1 MLLMNHLTQSLRQ
14 PDHWLYG
21 SWLDTATR
29 YRRMRLGLLW
39 LLVPT
44 AVYIWGIGGF
54 LASMQPGL
62 QASRFLAHVALGFAV
77 FRMVSAVMTDSTSM
91 FSGFQYYI
99 YDGHLRLTDYILRS
113 LARSF
118 YYFLLSLP
126 LVLVAAIASPD
137 FTPGGLPLAALGLA
151 VVLVNLFS
159 FSVLLGLAGA
169 RYPDLGELMGSVMMA
184 AFLITP
190 VVWYPSAV
198 PADSTPGLLM
208 RANPFHH
215 LLVAVRAPV
224 LGENIDPASWVYLP
238 ILTVVG
244 LLGAAL
250 AYRWCAPR
258 VAAWL

>member
-1 MLLMNHLTQSLRQ
+1 MMLKHLVQSVRQ

-21 SWLDTATR
+21 SWLDTAVR

-39 LLVPT
+39 VLIPT
-44 AVYIWGIGGF
+44 AIYIWGIGGF

-62 QASRFLAHVALGFAV
+62 DAARFLAHVALGFSV
-77 FRMVSAVMTDSTSM
+77 FRMVTAVMTDSTSL

-113 LARSF
+113 LARSL
-118 YYFLLSLP
+118 YYFVLSLP
-126 LVLVAAIASPD
+126 LVLAVAILSPD
-137 FTPGGLPLAALGLA
+137 FTPSGLPLSALGLV
-151 VVLVNLFS
+151 VVLINLFS
-159 FSVLLGLAGA
+159 FSVLLAIAGA
-169 RYPDLGELMGSVMMA
+169 RYPDIGELMGSVMMA
-184 AFLITP
+184 AFLVTP
-190 VVWYPSAV
+190 VVWYPGAV

-208 RANPFHH
+208 KANPFHH

-224 LGENIDPASWVYLP
+224 LGETVDPASWVYLP
-238 ILTVVG
+238 VLTVVG
-244 LLGAAL
+244 LAASAV

>member
-1 MLLMNHLTQSLRQ
+1 MLLKHLTQSLRE

-21 SWLDTATR
+21 SWLDTAMR

-62 QASRFLAHVALGFAV
+62 DAARFLAHVGLGFAV
-77 FRMVSAVMTDSTSM
+77 FRMAAAVATDSASV

-99 YDGHLRLTDYILRS
+99 YDGHLRLTDYILRN

-126 LVLVAAIASPD
+126 LVLAAAVCSPD
-137 FTPGGLPLAALGLA
+137 FTPSGLPLAALGLI

-159 FSVLLGLAGA
+159 FSVLLGIAGA

-190 VVWYPSAV
+190 VVWYPESA
-198 PADSTPGLLM
+198 PADTTPGLLM

-215 LLVAVRAPV
+215 LLVAVRAPL
-224 LGENIDPASWVYLP
+224 LGEAVDPASWWYLP
-238 ILTVVG
+238 ALTAIG
-244 LLGAAL
+244 LAAS
-250 AYRWCAPR
+250 AAVYRWYAPR
-258 VAAWL
+258 VATWL